1 MKNIVFHFIGEFSSQ
16 LEELALRVDSLLWE
30 QPQAAMTQA
39 RLFGELL
46 VNMIF
51 EQENMSEV
59 YPLKLVEK
67 INRLYRHDVIQDDI
81 YKKLEFI
88 RKNGNIA
95 SHQVLEMDQEVAKE
109 AHRAIFDLG
118 VWYAEVYVSH
128 TFSAPTYE
136 LPSKQSQDLDVM
148 KQWMDE
154 YIKETQARI
163 SEIEEQLSQ
172 LKEEKKQHPIVKEK
186 RNQMEEQVKNKGRHV
201 PLERFKQT
209 FKDAD
214 FNYRNLS
221 KKAAEFQFADFKT
234 GYVYLLDNVTP
245 TIAIHPWLVEQA
257 KMFEDVQTKPLKNT
271 ALKSFPKKEED
282 GQLKSNYGYAFTFQT
297 KGELEVLLKR
307 IAEEFETKYMIK

>member
-1 MKNIVFHFIGEFSSQ
+1 MKNSVFHFIGDFSSQ
-16 LEELALRVDSLLWE
+16 LEELALRVEALLWD

-39 RLFGELL
+39 RLFGELF

-67 INRLYRHDVIQDDI
+67 INRLYRHDVIQDDM
-81 YKKLEFI
+81 YKKLEFL

-128 TFSAPTYE
+128 IFSAPSYE
-136 LPSKQSQDLDVM
+136 LPSKQSQDFDVM

-172 LKEEKKQHPIVKEK
+172 LKIEKKQHPVVKEK
-186 RNQMEEQVKNKGRHV
+186 KSSTQNRAKNRIV
-201 PLERFKQT
+201 PLERFQPT
-209 FKDAD
+209 FENAN
-214 FNYRNLS
+214 FIYRNLS
-221 KKAAEFQFADFKT
+221 KKAAEFQFENFTT

-245 TIAIHPWLVEQA
+245 TIVIHPWLVEQA
-257 KMFEDVQTKPLKNT
+257 KMFEEVQTKPVRST
-271 ALKSFPKKEED
+271 ALRKFPRPEED
-282 GQLKSNYGYAFTFQT
+282 GQLKSNYGYPFTFQT
-297 KGELEVLLKR
+297 KGELKVLLQR
-307 IAEEFETKYMIK
+307 IAEEFESKYMIK

>member
-1 MKNIVFHFIGEFSSQ
+1 MKTSVFHFIGEFSCQ
-16 LEELALRVDSLLWE
+16 LEELALRVEALLWD

-39 RLFGELL
+39 RLFGELF

-67 INRLYRHDVIQDDI
+67 INRLFRHDVIDDDI

-109 AHRAIFDLG
+109 VHRTIFDLG

-128 TFSAPTYE
+128 TFSAPSYE
-136 LPSKQSQDLDVM
+136 LPSKQSQDLDAM

-186 RNQMEEQVKNKGRHV
+186 RNPILDQPKNKGRQV
-201 PLERFKQT
+201 PLEKFQST
-209 FKDAD
+209 FRKAG
-214 FNYRNLS
+214 FNYRGQT
-221 KKAAEFQFADFKT
+221 KKAAEFQFENFKT
-234 GYVYLLDNVTP
+234 GYVYLLDNATP
-245 TIAIHPWLVEQA
+245 TIAIHPWLVGQA
-257 KMFEDVQTKPLKNT
+257 KLFDEEQTKSRKST
-271 ALKSFPKKEED
+271 ALKNFPRMKEND
-282 GQLKSNYGYAFTFQT
+282 QLKSNYGYAFTFQT
-297 KGELEVLLKR
+297 NGELEVLLQR

>member
-1 MKNIVFHFIGEFSSQ
+1 MKTSVFHFIGEFSSQ
-16 LEELALRVDSLLWE
+16 LEELALRVEALLWD

-39 RLFGELL
+39 RLYGELL

-95 SHQVLEMDQEVAKE
+95 SHQVIEMDQEVAKE

-128 TFSAPTYE
+128 TFSAPAYE
-136 LPSKQSQDLDVM
+136 LPPRQSQDLDVM

-172 LKEEKKQHPIVKEK
+172 LREEKKQHPSKEK
-186 RNQMEEQVKNKGRHV
+186 RNQMEDQTKNNSRHV
-201 PLERFKQT
+201 PLERFQST
-209 FKDAD
+209 FEEAN

-257 KMFEDVQTKPLKNT
+257 KMFEEVQVKSRKST
-271 ALKSFPKKEED
+271 ALKNFPKKEEE
-282 GQLKSNYGYAFTFQT
+282 GQLKSNYGYSFTFQT
-297 KGELEVLLKR
+297 KGELDVLLKR
-307 IAEEFETKYMIK
+307 IAEEFESKYMIK